1 MDTDVPLLILV
12 TGTPLAVLGWAG
24 RKRFP
29 LRIGVGNFFRRKTQV
44 AIVVAGLLIGTAI
57 IPSSFVIQTTF
68 DSTIRSAVL
77 RALDFV
83 DETIFVASP
92 DGSRLPFN
100 LSVYDALAATL
111 PTMPDVSAI
120 APRIQI
126 NGAVIDRST
135 RLFDPTVTL
144 IGFDAGRDLGS
155 FVLANGSTSTGAG
168 LGSTQAIINA
178 KLEQAIE
185 AKVGDGLTLNFGGP
199 RGLVA
204 ISVTVFEVVR
214 DEGRGA
220 WNDGN
225 NLFIPLDSFQSTLG
239 LPGQINTI
247 LVANAGGKETGYLR
261 SDAAVAQI
269 RPHLPTTPSFTI
281 AKAKADSVKGATEGV
296 DRLSQVFILLSFFTI
311 VAGVLLIVNIFVMLA
326 DERKGEMGV
335 ARALGMRRK
344 NLVQSFASE
353 GLLYAL
359 LSSVVGTFTGL
370 LVAAIILW
378 GFAQIFPTGF
388 GGTGFA
394 VNWTWS
400 DLLTG
405 FSIGFL
411 ITMAT
416 IAIASFRVSKLNIVR
431 AIRDIPEPIPHR
443 STRRQVIV
451 GSALAA
457 LGAVGTLASL
467 ATQNLILQDAG
478 PSAFAIGLAV
488 LTMRLTSPRIV
499 FTSAGVLML
508 AWLLSPWKFFST
520 ASADITLFIIV
531 GLLLILG
538 GLLIVL
544 FNSDTILAV
553 ATRLVRGR
561 TWRPVVRTAIAY
573 PMNKKF
579 RTGATLAS
587 IALVMFTIATMSG
600 IQAMVSSSISM
611 TSYRESGHFE
621 LLGASLVPIPN
632 WDAAFAAYNKTSTNV
647 TGNHGIAQ
655 AQIRIATNPNLSGV
669 QYNSSLIG
677 VPSNWTPEFPLQAR
691 DPMYADDQAAW
702 AAIQS
707 DPGLAIIDG
716 TVVPNSFGPN
726 FGSFSAVLND
736 AFHFRNMTGATRT
749 VRVIGILYEQFAQG
763 LWVSSSTVKRD
774 FGIEAASL
782 FYFNIRLGTDVTR
795 AGHDLERYFL
805 QYQLITL
812 DIQALINSILESTMG
827 VFNLLQAY
835 LALGLIVGIAGLAVI
850 TLRNVVERRQETG
863 ALRALGF
870 RKSMVLRSFLFE
882 LSFIALTGITMG
894 VALGIALSYDLFLRF
909 FEGQASFVIPWDR
922 LVLLGG
928 IAFLGSVLATASP
941 AIRAS
946 KIPPAEGLRSFEWDA
961 DGRLVDGLLLVT
973 LDGGQSVMFR
983 F

>member
-1 MDTDVPLLILV
+1 MDTDLTLLILV
-12 TGTPLAVLGWAG
+12 TGTCLAVLGWAG

-57 IPSSFVIQTTF
+57 ITSSFVIQTTF
-68 DSTIRSAVL
+68 DSTIRSAVI
-77 RALDFV
+77 RALDLV
-83 DETIFVASP
+83 DETIFVTSP

-100 LSVYDALAATL
+100 MSVYDTLAAAL
-111 PTMPDVSAI
+111 PSMSDVSAVS
-120 APRIQI
+120 PRIQLS
-126 NGAVIDRST
+126 GAVIDRSS
-135 RLFDPTVTL
+135 RLFDPTVAL
-144 IGFDAGRDLGS
+144 IGFDAGKDLGS
-155 FVLANGSTSTGAG
+155 FVRADGTTWSGSDLGA
-168 LGSTQAIINA
+168 TEAIINQ
-178 KLEQAIE
+178 KLVQAVE
-185 AKVGDGLTLNFGGP
+185 AKRGDTLNLNFGGP
-199 RGLVA
+199 RGPIA
-204 ISVTVFEVVR
+204 ISVTVFAVVKN
-214 DEGRGA
+214 EGRGA

-225 NLFIPLDSFQSTLG
+225 NLFLRLDSFQSALG
-239 LPGQINTI
+239 IAGQINTI
-247 LVANAGGKETGYLR
+247 HAANVGDKDTGYLR

-269 RPHLPTTPSFTI
+269 RSHLPAAPSFTVS
-281 AKAKADSVKGATEGV
+281 KAKADSVKGATEGV

-326 DERKGEMGV
+326 EERKGEMGV

-344 NLVQSFASE
+344 NLVQSFVSE

-359 LSSVVGTFTGL
+359 LSSVVGTFAGL
-370 LVAAIILW
+370 LVASLILW
-378 GFAQIFPTGF
+378 GFSQVFPSGF
-388 GGTGFA
+388 GGTAFS
-394 VNWTWS
+394 VSWTAS

-416 IAIASFRVSKLNIVR
+416 IGIASFRVSKLNIVR

-443 STRRQVIV
+443 STRRQVTV
-451 GSALAA
+451 GAVLAG
-457 LGAVGTLASL
+457 LGAVGTVLSL

-478 PSAFAIGLAV
+478 PSALAVGLAF
-488 LTMRLTSPRIV
+488 LTMRLTSPRRV
-499 FTSAGVLML
+499 FTAAGVLML

-520 ASADITLFIIV
+520 ATADIALFIIV

-553 ATRLVRGR
+553 ATHLVRGR

-600 IQAMVSSSISM
+600 IQAMVSSSIST
-611 TSYRESGHFE
+611 TSVRESGGFE
-621 LLGASLVPIPN
+621 LLGVSLVPIPN
-632 WDAAFAAYNKTSTNV
+632 WGAAVSAYRTDTGSTNL
-647 TGNHGIAQ
+647 TEDHGIAQ
-655 AQIRIATNPNLSGV
+655 ARVRIATDANFSGV

-677 VPSNWTPEFPLQAR
+677 VPSDWTPRLPLQAR
-691 DPMYADDQAAW
+691 DPAYRDDAAAW
-702 AAIQS
+702 AAIRA
-707 DPGLAIIDG
+707 DPGLALIDG
-716 TVVPNSFGPN
+716 SVVPNSFGPN
-726 FGSFSAVLND
+726 FGSFTAVVND
-736 AFHFRNMTGATRT
+736 VFHFRNMTGAPRS

-763 LWVSSSTVKRD
+763 LWVSSSTVKAE
-774 FGIEAASL
+774 FGISASSL
-782 FYFNIRLGTDVTR
+782 FYFNIRPGVDVTK
-795 AGHDLERYFL
+795 AGHDLERYFIP
-805 QYQLITL
+805 YQLLTL
-812 DIQALINSILESTMG
+812 NIQELINSILETTMG

-835 LALGLIVGIAGLAVI
+835 LALGLIVGIAGLGVI
-850 TLRNVVERRQETG
+850 TMRNVVERRQETG
-863 ALRALGF
+863 ALRAIGF

-909 FEGQASFVIPWDR
+909 FEGQAAFVIPWDR
-922 LVLLGG
+922 LVFLGG

-946 KIPPAEGLRSFEWDA
+946 KMPPAEALRSFE
-961 DGRLVDGLLLVT
+961 
-973 LDGGQSVMFR
+973 
-983 F
+983 

>member
-1 MDTDVPLLILV
+1 MDTDLALLLV
-12 TGTPLAVLGWAG
+12 VTATALAVVGWAG

-57 IPSSFVIQTTF
+57 VTSSFAIQRTF
-68 DSTIRSAVL
+68 DYTIRSAVL
-77 RALDFV
+77 RSLDLV
-83 DETIFVASP
+83 DETISVRTP
-92 DGSRLPFN
+92 DGSRVPFDI
-100 LSVYDALAATL
+100 SVYDTLAANL
-111 PTMPDVSAI
+111 PSMPDVSAV
-120 APRIQI
+120 APRIHLS
-126 NGAVIDRST
+126 GAAIDRRSS
-135 RLFDPTVTL
+135 LFEPTVNL

-155 FVLANGSTSTGAG
+155 FARADGSAWDGSGLAPTEAV
-168 LGSTQAIINA
+168 INE
-178 KLEQAIE
+178 KLAAAVE
-185 AKVGDGLTLNFGGP
+185 ASLGDGLTLVFGGP
-199 RGLVA
+199 RGPLN
-204 ISVTVFEVVR
+204 VTVAAIVKDV
-214 DEGRGA
+214 GRGA
-220 WNDGN
+220 WNDGSD
-225 NLFIPLDSFQSTLG
+225 LFVPLPSMQSALG
-239 LPGQINTI
+239 VTDQINVI
-247 LVANAGGKETGYLR
+247 LVANVGGAEQGYLR
-261 SDAAVAQI
+261 SDAAVSQLES
-269 RPHLPTTPSFTI
+269 HLPPSPTFI
-281 AKAKADSVKGATEGV
+281 VAKAKADSVQGATEGA
-296 DRLSQVFILLSFFTI
+296 DRLAQVFVLLSFFTI
-311 VAGVLLIVNIFVMLA
+311 IAGVLLIVNIFVMLA
-326 DERKGEMGV
+326 EERKGEMGV

-344 NLVQSFASE
+344 NLVQSFVSE

-359 LSSVVGTFTGL
+359 LSSVVGMFGGL

-388 GGTGFA
+388 GGNALA

-416 IAIASFRVSKLNIVR
+416 IGIASFRVSKLNIVR

-457 LGAVGTLASL
+457 LGALGTLASL

-478 PSAFAIGLAV
+478 PSALAIGFAV

-520 ASADITLFIIV
+520 ATADITLFIIV

-587 IALVMFTIATMSG
+587 IALVMFTNATMSG

-611 TSYRESGHFE
+611 TSYRESGGFD
-621 LLGASLVPIPN
+621 LFANSLVPIPN
-632 WDAAFAAYNKTSTNV
+632 WDSAIGGYQSATQPTNV
-647 TGNHGIAQ
+647 TANHGIPQ
-655 AQIRIATNPNLSGV
+655 ARVRIAANASFSGV
-669 QYNSSLIG
+669 QHNSTLIG
-677 VPSNWTPEFPLQAR
+677 IPSDWAPSFPLQAR
-691 DPMYADDQAAW
+691 DSVYRDDAAAW
-702 AAIQS
+702 TAIQS

-716 TVVPNSFGPN
+716 SVVPNDFGPN
-726 FGSFSAVLND
+726 FGSFTAVLND
-736 AFHFRNMTGATRT
+736 IFHYRNMTGATRT
-749 VRVIGILYEQFAQG
+749 VRIIGILYEQFAQG
-763 LWVSSSTVKRD
+763 LWVSSSTVKAD
-774 FGIEAASL
+774 FGITAASL
-782 FYFNIRLGTDVTR
+782 FYFGIRSGVDATK

-805 QYQLITL
+805 AYQLITL
-812 DIQALINSILESTMG
+812 NIQELINSILETTMG

-835 LALGLIVGIAGLAVI
+835 LALGLIVGIAGLGVI
-850 TLRNVVERRQETG
+850 TMRNVVERRQETG

-882 LSFIALTGITMG
+882 LSFIALTGIAMG

-909 FEGQASFVIPWDR
+909 FEGQAAFVIPWDR

-946 KIPPAEGLRSFEWDA
+946 KMPPAEALRSFE
-961 DGRLVDGLLLVT
+961 
-973 LDGGQSVMFR
+973 
-983 F
+983 

>member
-1 MDTDVPLLILV
+1 MDTDLALLLV
-12 TGTPLAVLGWAG
+12 VTATALAVVGWAG

-57 IPSSFVIQTTF
+57 VTSSFVIQRTF
-68 DSTIRSAVL
+68 DYTIRSAVF
-77 RALDFV
+77 RSLDLV
-83 DETIFVASP
+83 DETISVRTS
-92 DGSRLPFN
+92 DGSRVPFDI
-100 LSVYDALAATL
+100 SVYDTLAANL
-111 PTMPDVSAI
+111 PSMPDVSAV
-120 APRIQI
+120 APRIHLS
-126 NGAVIDRST
+126 GAAIDRRSS
-135 RLFDPTVTL
+135 LFEPTVSL

-155 FVLANGSTSTGAG
+155 FVRADGSAWDGSGLAPTEAV
-168 LGSTQAIINA
+168 INE
-178 KLEQAIE
+178 KLAAAVE
-185 AKVGDGLTLNFGGP
+185 ASLGDGLTLVFGGP
-199 RGLVA
+199 RGPLN
-204 ISVTVFEVVR
+204 VTVAAIVK
-214 DEGRGA
+214 DAGRGA
-220 WNDGN
+220 WNDGSD
-225 NLFIPLDSFQSTLG
+225 LFVPLPTMQSALG
-239 LPGQINTI
+239 VTGQINVI
-247 LVANAGGKETGYLR
+247 LVANIGGAEQGYLR
-261 SDAAVAQI
+261 SDAVVSQLES
-269 RPHLPTTPSFTI
+269 HLPTSPSFTV
-281 AKAKADSVKGATEGV
+281 AQAKADSVKGATEGA
-296 DRLSQVFILLSFFTI
+296 DRLSQVFVLLSFFTI
-311 VAGVLLIVNIFVMLA
+311 IAGILLIVNIFVMLA
-326 DERKGEMGV
+326 EERKGEMGV

-344 NLVQSFASE
+344 NLVQSFVSE

-359 LSSVVGTFTGL
+359 LSSVVGTFAGL
-370 LVAAIILW
+370 LVAGLILW
-378 GFAQIFPTGF
+378 GFSQVFPSGF
-388 GGTGFA
+388 GGNAFA
-394 VNWTWS
+394 VEWTVS

-416 IAIASFRVSKLNIVR
+416 IGIASFRVSKLNIVR
-431 AIRDIPEPIPHR
+431 AIRDIPDPIPQR
-443 STRRQVIV
+443 STGRHV
-451 GSALAA
+451 GVRAALAGI
-457 LGAVGTLASL
+457 GAIGTVLSL

-478 PSAFAIGLAV
+478 PSALAVGLAV
-488 LTMRLTSPRIV
+488 LTMRLTSPRRV
-499 FTSAGVLML
+499 FTAAGVLML

-520 ASADITLFIIV
+520 ATADITLFIIV

-544 FNSDTILAV
+544 FHSDTILAV

-573 PMNKKF
+573 PMNMKF
-579 RTGATLAS
+579 RTGSTIAI

-632 WDAAFAAYNKTSTNV
+632 WEAAFAAYNKTSMNV

-655 AQIRIATNPNLSGV
+655 ARIRLATNPNLSGV

-702 AAIQS
+702 AAIQT

-716 TVVPNSFGPN
+716 TVVPNNFGPN
-726 FGSFSAVLND
+726 FGSFTAVLND

-782 FYFNIRLGTDVTR
+782 FYFNILPGTDVTR

-812 DIQALINSILESTMG
+812 DIQALINSILETTMG

-835 LALGLIVGIAGLAVI
+835 LALGLIVGIAGLGVI
-850 TLRNVVERRQETG
+850 TMRNVVERRQETG

-909 FEGQASFVIPWDR
+909 FEGQAAFVIPWDR

-946 KIPPAEGLRSFEWDA
+946 KMPPAEALRSFE
-961 DGRLVDGLLLVT
+961 
-973 LDGGQSVMFR
+973 
-983 F
+983 

>member
-1 MDTDVPLLILV
+1 MDTDLTLLILV
-12 TGTPLAVLGWAG
+12 TGTSLAVLGWAG

-57 IPSSFVIQTTF
+57 ITSSFVIQTTF

-92 DGSRLPFN
+92 EGSRLPFN
-100 LSVYDALAATL
+100 VSVYDTLAAGVGS
-111 PTMPDVSAI
+111 MPDVSAF
-120 APRIQI
+120 APRIQL
-126 NGAVIDRST
+126 NGAVIDRSS

-144 IGFDAGRDLGS
+144 IGFDEGRDLGS
-155 FVLANGSTSTGAG
+155 FIRADGATWTGSG
-168 LGSTQAIINA
+168 LGASQTIINA
-178 KLEQAIE
+178 KLAQAVE
-185 AKVGDGLTLNFGGP
+185 AKAGDELTLNFGGP

-214 DEGRGA
+214 NEGRGA

-225 NLFIPLDSFQSTLG
+225 NLFLRLDSFQADLG
-239 LPGQINTI
+239 VPGQINTI
-247 LVANAGGKETGYLR
+247 LVANAGGKEVGYLR

-269 RPHLPTTPSFTI
+269 RPHLPASPSFTI

-326 DERKGEMGV
+326 EERKGEMGV

-344 NLVQSFASE
+344 NLVQSFVSE

-359 LSSVVGTFTGL
+359 LSSVVGTFAGL

-388 GGTGFA
+388 GGNAFA

-416 IAIASFRVSKLNIVR
+416 IGIASFRVSKLNIVR

-478 PSAFAIGLAV
+478 PSALAIGFAV

-520 ASADITLFIIV
+520 ATADITLFIIV

-611 TSYRESGHFE
+611 TSYRESGGFD
-621 LLGASLVPIPN
+621 LFANSLVPIPN
-632 WDAAFAAYNKTSTNV
+632 WDSAIGGYQSATQPTNV
-647 TGNHGIAQ
+647 TANHGIPQ
-655 AQIRIATNPNLSGV
+655 ARVRIAANASFSGV
-669 QYNSSLIG
+669 QHNSTLIG
-677 VPSNWTPEFPLQAR
+677 IPSDWAPSFPLQAR
-691 DPMYADDQAAW
+691 DSVYRDDAAAW
-702 AAIQS
+702 TAIQS

-716 TVVPNSFGPN
+716 SVVPNDFGPN
-726 FGSFSAVLND
+726 FGSFTAVLND
-736 AFHFRNMTGATRT
+736 IFHYRNMTGATRT
-749 VRVIGILYEQFAQG
+749 VRIIGILYEQFAQG
-763 LWVSSSTVKRD
+763 LWVSSSTVKAD
-774 FGIEAASL
+774 FGITAASL
-782 FYFNIRLGTDVTR
+782 FYFGIRSGVDATK

-805 QYQLITL
+805 AYQLITL
-812 DIQALINSILESTMG
+812 NIQELINSILETTMG

-835 LALGLIVGIAGLAVI
+835 LALGLIVGIAGLGVI
-850 TLRNVVERRQETG
+850 TMRNVVERRQETG

-909 FEGQASFVIPWDR
+909 FEGQAAFVIPWDR

-946 KIPPAEGLRSFEWDA
+946 KMPPAEALRSFE
-961 DGRLVDGLLLVT
+961 
-973 LDGGQSVMFR
+973 
-983 F
+983 

>member
-1 MDTDVPLLILV
+1 MDTDLTLLILV
-12 TGTPLAVLGWAG
+12 TGTSLAVLGWAG

-57 IPSSFVIQTTF
+57 ITSSFVIQTTF
-68 DSTIRSAVL
+68 DSTIRSAVI

-83 DETIFVASP
+83 DETIFIASP
-92 DGSRLPFN
+92 SGSRLPFN
-100 LSVYDALAATL
+100 VSVYDALAATL
-111 PTMPDVSAI
+111 PTMPDVSTI
-120 APRIQI
+120 APRIQM

-155 FVLANGSTSTGAG
+155 FVRANGSTWTGTG

-185 AKVGDGLTLNFGGP
+185 ARVGDGLTLNVGGP

-214 DEGRGA
+214 NEGRGA

-225 NLFIPLDSFQSTLG
+225 NLFIPLDSFQAALG
-239 LPGQINTI
+239 LPSQINTI

-326 DERKGEMGV
+326 EERKGEMGV

-359 LSSVVGTFTGL
+359 LSSVVGTFAGL

-451 GSALAA
+451 GSTLAA

-478 PSAFAIGLAV
+478 PSALAIGLAV

-499 FTSAGVLML
+499 FTAAGVLML

-632 WDAAFAAYNKTSTNV
+632 WEAAFAAYNKTSMNV

-655 AQIRIATNPNLSGV
+655 ARIRIATNPNLSGV

-736 AFHFRNMTGATRT
+736 AFHFRNMTGATRN

-763 LWVSSSTVKRD
+763 LWVSSSTVKSD

-782 FYFNIRLGTDVTR
+782 FYFNIRPGTDVTR

-812 DIQALINSILESTMG
+812 DIQALINSILETTMG

-835 LALGLIVGIAGLAVI
+835 LALGLIVGIAGLGVI
-850 TLRNVVERRQETG
+850 TMRNVVERRQETG

-909 FEGQASFVIPWDR
+909 FEGQAAFVIPWDR

-946 KIPPAEGLRSFEWDA
+946 KMPPAEALRSFE
-961 DGRLVDGLLLVT
+961 
-973 LDGGQSVMFR
+973 
-983 F
+983 